1 MEGKIYH
8 TQRRG
13 PQKKVNRSFE
23 EQPTSLRKEQRR
35 KNTLELF
42 MPIRLIGIDIDGTL
56 LDSSFK
62 IPDANLRAIARAVER
77 GIEVALVTGRRF
89 DFALPVAKQI
99 DSALTMIVNNGAL
112 VKSKQGD
119 TFLRT
124 LLGRDIARNILE
136 DTLDQRNTTTV
147 LFDRPRGNQ
156 IMFEALD
163 WEHPSRKGYWER
175 NREFIG
181 EVTPLESCLVEDPI
195 QVMFTG
201 GVALMREIATRLD
214 NLEYRE
220 KFSVALTEYE
230 SRDFSLVDV
239 LHADVTKGKTLERW
253 AKRQGYLYESIMAI
267 GDNLNDRE
275 MLEYVGL
282 PVVMGNAVQELKQK
296 GWAVTGSNDEAGVAM
311 AIERYALGQD

>member
-1 MEGKIYH
+1 MA
-8 TQRRG
+8 
-13 PQKKVNRSFE
+13 
-23 EQPTSLRKEQRR
+23 
-35 KNTLELF
+35 
-42 MPIRLIGIDIDGTL
+42 IRLIGIDIDGTL

-62 IPDANLRAIARAVER
+62 IPAANLRAISRAVDS

-99 DSALTMIVNNGAL
+99 DRALTMIVNNGAL
-112 VKSKQGD
+112 VKSKGGE

-124 LLGRDIARNILE
+124 LLGREIARSILAA
-136 DTLDQRNTTTV
+136 TMDQRNTTTV
-147 LFDRPRGNQ
+147 VFDRPRENQ

-201 GVALMREIATRLD
+201 TVALMREIAARLD
-214 NLEYRE
+214 KLDYRE

-253 AKRQGYLYESIMAI
+253 ARRQGYARESIMAI

-275 MLEYVGL
+275 MLEYAGL
-282 PVVMGNAVQELKQK
+282 PIVMGNAVQELKAN

-311 AIERYALGQD
+311 AIERYALGQG